1 MLGLV
6 QPNYAVLAAIFLFFV
21 QVTIVP
27 LKERL
32 NYFQTITNV
41 FCQEVSTLE
50 KKKIISQNMYK
61 NCIFG
66 HKAYI

>member
-27 LKERL
+27 LKELL
-32 NYFQTITNV
+32 NYFQTLTNV
-41 FCQEVSTLE
+41 FFKEVRTLE
-50 KKKIISQNMYK
+50 KRIISQNLYK